1 MKSRW
6 ITNFLLVMAIGIL
19 SLIARYLPGIN
30 EPAADEVYLTTLKAN
45 EIERI
50 QIDRNLLPQLVL
62 VKKDSAWF
70 IDQQPPLPADSLQVN
85 SLTRLAEQ
93 TVTRGYAIT
102 ELDLAQ
108 IELASPEIRIM
119 LNQQQLEFG
128 GIDPLEGLRY
138 VRNDKRVNL
147 IEDLYKNQLES
158 VYTRFIRRRLFAE
171 NEKITA
177 IKLAD
182 FQANQIDGKWQL
194 SPETTISADKLQ
206 LFIETWQQASALNIQ
221 KIDLEQ
227 TTGESVSVTLAG
239 QQQPVNFV
247 IKTRETELILARP
260 DYGIQYKLGNRGNEF
275 LNLPGVSDGS
285 KAELIEKTIE

>member
-19 SLIARYLPGIN
+19 SLIAHYLPGVKK
-30 EPAADEVYLTTLKAN
+30 PADDVYLTTLKQD
-45 EIERI
+45 EINHI
-50 QIDRNLLPQLVL
+50 QIDRNFLPKLVF
-62 VKKDSAWF
+62 VKKDSTWF
-70 IDQQPPLPADSLQVN
+70 IDQQPHLPADPLQVN
-85 SLTRLAEQ
+85 ALTRLAEQ
-93 TVTRGYAIT
+93 TVTRSYAVT

-108 IELASPEIRIM
+108 VELASPEIRIT
-119 LNQQQLEFG
+119 LNQQQLAFG

-138 VRNDKRVNL
+138 VRNGDRVNL
-147 IEDLYKNQLES
+147 IEDLYKNQLEA

-171 NEKITA
+171 NEKIIA
-177 IKLAD
+177 IKLPD
-182 FQANQIDGKWQL
+182 FQANQTGGKWQL
-194 SPETTISADKLQ
+194 TPETTVSADKLQ

-239 QQQPVNFV
+239 QQQPVDFV

-275 LNLPGVSDGS
+275 LNLPGASDGS